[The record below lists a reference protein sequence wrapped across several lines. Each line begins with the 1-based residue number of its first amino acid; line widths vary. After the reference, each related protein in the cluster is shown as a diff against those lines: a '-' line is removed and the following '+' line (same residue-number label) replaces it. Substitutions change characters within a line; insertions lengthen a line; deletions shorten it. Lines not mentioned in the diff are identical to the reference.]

1 MGTTYA
7 GAAGLRAP
15 VPLYNSD
22 MAKAVEQQI
31 EALRDELRHH
41 EHLYYV
47 LDTPEISDPE
57 YDSLMNRL
65 KAFEAEHPALITPD
79 SPTQR
84 VGGMR
89 EQAPGCRVGGAQ
101 LQEDGSDDNR
111 QYRRAYQALH
121 GQGRF

>member
-1 MGTTYA
+1 
-7 GAAGLRAP
+7 
-15 VPLYNSD
+15 

-65 KAFEAEHPALITPD
+65 KAFEARFVNKTLVGDVLTCTAQVTARDAGRAELELSFRD
-79 SPTQR
+79 QR
-84 VGGMR
+84 GEEKLRGHASVACG
-89 EQAPGCRVGGAQ
+89 
-101 LQEDGSDDNR
+101 
-111 QYRRAYQALH
+111 
-121 GQGRF
+121 